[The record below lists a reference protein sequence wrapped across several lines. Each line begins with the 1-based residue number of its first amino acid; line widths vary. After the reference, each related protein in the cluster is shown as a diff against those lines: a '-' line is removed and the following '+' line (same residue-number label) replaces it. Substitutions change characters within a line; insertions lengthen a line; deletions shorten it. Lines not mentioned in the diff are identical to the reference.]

1 MLHAIELPSSH
12 STLPRR
18 LKKRKKNRN
27 LMHACKKKKKKSIVI
42 QMEGNLNLAGHSHQ
56 HPQTGSEGGGT

>member
-1 MLHAIELPSSH
+1 
-12 STLPRR
+12 
-18 LKKRKKNRN
+18 
-27 LMHACKKKKKKSIVI
+27 MHACKKKKSIVI